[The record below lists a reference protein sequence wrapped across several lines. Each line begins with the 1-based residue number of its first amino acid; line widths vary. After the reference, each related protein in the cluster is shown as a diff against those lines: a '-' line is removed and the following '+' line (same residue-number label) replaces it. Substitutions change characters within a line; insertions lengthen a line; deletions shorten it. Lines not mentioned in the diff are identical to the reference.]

1 MTNNL
6 WSMIKALA
14 LPLPT
19 LNSPNRKV
27 QRATVCKDRPRLLLQ
42 KSRKKF
48 PINWEFLELGLS
60 HVALRRA
67 TAEKPWTLVIARC
80 LAGKVFHNLAK
91 TLGAGSGQISSA
103 SQRFLQLFCADN
115 TQCDLKSNWMF
126 VFLWELSMHVPI
138 WQWHATLILIE
149 VPPYQC
155 KSARSCQMPNWSLP
169 FLTAGRNHTQSSVT
183 VITIISWWL
192 QPCHHCSL
200 VLNLRLVRIP
210 QKTFQSRDN

>member
-1 MTNNL
+1 MAKNWRTKTFINCNWMQLHYQNIIRHRIIWNCIWSVTNNL
-6 WSMIKALA
+6 WSMIKALV

-103 SQRFLQLFCADN
+103 SQRFLQ
-115 TQCDLKSNWMF
+115 F
-126 VFLWELSMHVPI
+126 VVPI
-138 WQWHATLILIE
+138 TLNVIWNQIGCLFFVRAINACAYLAMTCYIN
-149 VPPYQC
+149 PHR
-155 KSARSCQMPNWSLP
+155 SAS
-169 FLTAGRNHTQSSVT
+169 
-183 VITIISWWL
+183 
-192 QPCHHCSL
+192 
-200 VLNLRLVRIP
+200 IP
-210 QKTFQSRDN
+210 I